1 MAKTYKSKYY
11 AEHREKVLE
20 KANQYAREHKA
31 EHKEY
36 MKEHREEQNKFQRE
50 SKKRI
55 NDKTKLSAI
64 SSYSRWTPEEDQ
76 QMLDLFA
83 AGYKTREVAE
93 IMMRTLGSILIRK
106 SFILKNRS
114 SI

>member
-11 AEHREKVLE
+11 DEHREKVLE
-20 KANQYAREHKA
+20 KANQYAREHRE

-36 MKEHREEQNKFQRE
+36 MREHKEDQNRFQRE

-83 AGYKTREVAE
+83 TGYKTREVAE
-93 IMMRTLGSILIRK
+93 IMMRTLSSVLNRK
-106 SFILKNRS
+106 SVVLKRS
-114 SI
+114 NN

>member
-36 MKEHREEQNKFQRE
+36 MKEHREDQNRFQRE

-64 SSYSRWTPEEDQ
+64 SSYSRWTEEEDQ

-93 IMMRTLGSILIRK
+93 IMMRTLGSILNRK
-106 SFILKNRS
+106 SFVLKKRS
-114 SI
+114 N

>member
-1 MAKTYKSKYY
+1 MEKTYKSKYY

-20 KANQYAREHKA
+20 KANRYAKEHKA
-31 EHKEY
+31 EHKAY
-36 MKEHREEQNKFQRE
+36 MIEHREEQNRFQRE

-93 IMMRTLGSILIRK
+93 IMMRTLSSVLNRK
-106 SFILKNRS
+106 SIVLKRS
-114 SI
+114 ND